1 MSERTKMLILGI
13 TIVTIGFV
21 IFLNLRDREEKNR
34 TDEPP
39 PVQIP
44 QNLLQSDMKE
54 RQLKAALEQSPEN
67 RDILFR
73 LGSLYFESNRYNEAI
88 EIYKRILKLKSDD
101 VETLTDLGLALHYTR
116 NSQEGI
122 KYLKKAT
129 SISPYHQ
136 RAWLSL
142 GFVSGASG
150 DKELSERALKKA
162 ISLGADTPMGKEAS
176 RILALLKNQ

>member
-1 MSERTKMLILGI
+1 MTERTKMFILGI
-13 TIVTIGFV
+13 TIAVIGLV
-21 IFLNLRDREEKNR
+21 IFLNLKGKEDINKPNE
-34 TDEPP
+34 TPP
-39 PVQIP
+39 LQIP
-44 QNLLQSDMKE
+44 QNLLQTDMKE

-88 EIYKRILKLKSDD
+88 EIYKRILKIKSDD
-101 VETLTDLGLALHYTR
+101 VETLTDLGLALHYTH

-129 SISPYHQ
+129 SLSPDHQ

-150 DKELSERALKKA
+150 DKELAERALKKA
-162 ISLGADTPMGKEAS
+162 ISIGADTPMGKEAS
-176 RILALLKNQ
+176 RILNLLKNQ